1 MIELLAIGPEG
12 WGDELLRGAAMTVVV
27 AVLSFWLGLVIG
39 TAAAAAKLSDSVTLR
54 GVAATYT
61 TVIRGVPELL
71 VIYLFFF
78 GSGGAVMWVARQ
90 FGYVDY
96 IQLDS
101 FTIGVLAVGV
111 ISGAYST
118 EVIRGAFQAIPA
130 AQIEA
135 GRAVGMSGW
144 TIFRRVTT
152 PQMLRLALPGLGN
165 VWQLTL
171 KDTALISVTALAELM
186 RMANVAA
193 GSTREPFIFYL
204 AAACLYLLM
213 TTVSQMVFQLAE
225 RRSGRSLAAAQAVK
239 V

>member
-1 MIELLAIGPEG
+1 MIELLAFGPEG
-12 WGDELLRGAAMTVVV
+12 WGDEMLRGAAMTVVV
-27 AVLSFWLGLVIG
+27 AVLAYVLGLVVG
-39 TAAAAAKLSDSVTLR
+39 TGAAAAKLSGGVVLR
-54 GVAATYT
+54 SIAGAYT

-90 FGYVDY
+90 FGYSGY
-96 IQLDS
+96 LELDA
-101 FTIGVLAVGV
+101 FTIGVLAVGI

-118 EVIRGAFQAIPA
+118 EVIRGAFQTVPA
-130 AQIEA
+130 GQIEA
-135 GRAVGMSGW
+135 GRAAGMSGW
-144 TIFRRVTT
+144 LIFRRITV

-193 GSTREPFIFYL
+193 GSTREPFIFYVV
-204 AAACLYLLM
+204 AAALYLLM
-213 TTVSQMVFQLAE
+213 TTVSQTGFQWAE
-225 RRSGRSLAAAQAVK
+225 RRAGRSLQPVRTAGA
-239 V
+239 